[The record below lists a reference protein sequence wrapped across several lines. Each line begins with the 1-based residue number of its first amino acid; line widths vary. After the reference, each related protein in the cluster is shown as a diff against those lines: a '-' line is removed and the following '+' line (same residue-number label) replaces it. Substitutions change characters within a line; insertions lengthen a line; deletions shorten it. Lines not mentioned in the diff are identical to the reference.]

1 MVTPLAATFLILAV
15 VTLAVARAG
24 HGIASR
30 RILEHGIE
38 GENMRPKPHTV
49 MLLGIGVALLFLT
62 AAGVSA
68 ALAQA

>member
-1 MVTPLAATFLILAV
+1 VTPLALTFLVLTAA
-15 VTLAVARAG
+15 TLVATRIG
-24 HGIASR
+24 HGIAGR

-49 MLLGIGVALLFLT
+49 ALLGIGLALVFLA

-68 ALAQA
+68 ALAQG